1 MLRRT
6 IQDVQLINEME
17 PYMKMK
23 FVLVALI
30 AFSSVAAQASPTAE
44 CLGKPAAWL
53 RNVLSAVHEAHYTAV
68 TADDVQQTS
77 NDYHDPVYEV
87 SVGNGKTVTVS
98 CDDSGDNDCECSVS
112 N

>member
-1 MLRRT
+1 
-6 IQDVQLINEME
+6 ME

-30 AFSSVAAQASPTAE
+30 AFSSVAAQASPTAQ

-53 RNVLSAVHEAHYTAV
+53 RNVMYAVHEANYRGV
-68 TADDVQQTS
+68 TVDDIRQTG
-77 NDYHDPVYEV
+77 NDNHDPVYEV
-87 SVGNGKTVTVS
+87 SVGNDKTVTVT